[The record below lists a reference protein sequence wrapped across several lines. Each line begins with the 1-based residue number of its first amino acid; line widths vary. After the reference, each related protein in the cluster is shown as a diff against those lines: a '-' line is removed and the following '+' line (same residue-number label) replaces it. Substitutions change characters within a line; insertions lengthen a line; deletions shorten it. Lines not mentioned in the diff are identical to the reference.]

1 MLVIQLSAI
10 ISCHDEI
17 NFHNGQAKFD
27 FANAAASRK
36 PIFPARR
43 MRNASPPTTDVKNNT
58 KKMPIVQSNSV
69 IEKIF
74 LVNAKISSMQP
85 YYSAKYRKNHRL
97 IVQIEQWFYF
107 GIADYAAY
115 DIARA
120 GHIADHMDRDRGY
133 G

>member
-1 MLVIQLSAI
+1 MLAIQLSAI
-10 ISCHDEI
+10 IFRHDEI
-17 NFHNGQAKFD
+17 NFHDGQVKFD
-27 FANAAASRK
+27 FTNAAASSK
-36 PIFPARR
+36 PTFSSRPARNR
-43 MRNASPPTTDVKNNT
+43 SPRPPTQKNNT

-69 IEKIF
+69 IEKFF
-74 LVNAKISSMQP
+74 LVNAKISSTQP
-85 YYSAKYRKNHRL
+85 YYQAKYRKNHRL
-97 IVQIEQWFYF
+97 IVQIRQWFYF